1 MGFINI
7 RQHDMSDC
15 GPACL
20 AMVARYYRGSVSI
33 AKIRE
38 QTGTNSMGT
47 SLRAL
52 SDGAASIG
60 FKPVAIKSVE
70 NEGEDCL
77 SEVSLPCIAHMIVD
91 EDLLHYV
98 VIFKI
103 KRNTIIISDPAEGI
117 VEIPR
122 DQFWGR
128 KNCEIK
134 SRRYRWSGALMLL
147 SPTEK
152 FKKDYKRFSTVKNL
166 FQLLRPNKKLCI
178 SIVVISLVHTV
189 LNISTAFYYMILIDK
204 ILPEYAFN
212 SLVII
217 SEAFLLL
224 IIAKI
229 ILNILRVDMSL
240 ILGKHIN
247 QNLGMKFYEHILK
260 LSQCFFDNR
269 KVGEI
274 SSRFQ
279 DIEIVQTLLS
289 KIVLT
294 VFVDAISVIAA
305 GYILY
310 TQSLNMFIGIIV
322 ICLLYIVVVWIFKGK
337 YSVYS
342 RKQLVSEAQNNA
354 KIIDFLS
361 GALTTKLYRAEKF
374 SYKSIEKSFTAY
386 LENIYKLGKLENIQY
401 ALKDL
406 IGLSGEIV
414 ILCLGAYNIFLG
426 DMTIGGLITFNA
438 LIVYFLEPVRNL
450 IDLQTE
456 LQTALVAEER
466 IQEIMELEPEESRK
480 KEETN
485 HANAPFYNGYDV
497 CFQNIS
503 FGYDPDKP
511 VLEHFSLQIKSGAKI
526 AIVGASGTGKSTIAK
541 LLLKLYTFE
550 TGNISIN
557 GVDLKDISTEII
569 RNKIA
574 YVSQDTSLFNISIRE
589 NLLLGNKDYDN
600 INEIQKACKIVKIHD
615 YIMSL
620 PFQYDTVLEENGSNL
635 STGQKQRLMLA
646 RAILRKPQI
655 LLLDEA
661 TSNLDIELEKLVNNS
676 IIDYLAKSTVVFITH
691 RFETAQSCDS
701 VFIVKDGQVKPI

>member
-1 MGFINI
+1 MLKLN
-7 RQHDMSDC
+7 
-15 GPACL
+15 
-20 AMVARYYRGSVSI
+20 
-33 AKIRE
+33 
-38 QTGTNSMGT
+38 T
-47 SLRAL
+47 S
-52 SDGAASIG
+52 
-60 FKPVAIKSVE
+60 
-70 NEGEDCL
+70 
-77 SEVSLPCIAHMIVD
+77 
-91 EDLLHYV
+91 
-98 VIFKI
+98 
-103 KRNTIIISDPAEGI
+103 T
-117 VEIPR
+117 
-122 DQFWGR
+122 Q
-128 KNCEIK
+128 
-134 SRRYRWSGALMLL
+134 
-147 SPTEK
+147 

-260 LSQCFFDNR
+260 LSQSFFDNR

-361 GALTTKLYRAEKF
+361 GALTTKLYRAEKL

-386 LENIYKLGKLENIQY
+386 
-401 ALKDL
+401 
-406 IGLSGEIV
+406 
-414 ILCLGAYNIFLG
+414 
-426 DMTIGGLITFNA
+426 
-438 LIVYFLEPVRNL
+438 
-450 IDLQTE
+450 
-456 LQTALVAEER
+456 
-466 IQEIMELEPEESRK
+466 
-480 KEETN
+480 
-485 HANAPFYNGYDV
+485 
-497 CFQNIS
+497 
-503 FGYDPDKP
+503 
-511 VLEHFSLQIKSGAKI
+511 
-526 AIVGASGTGKSTIAK
+526 
-541 LLLKLYTFE
+541 
-550 TGNISIN
+550 
-557 GVDLKDISTEII
+557 
-569 RNKIA
+569 
-574 YVSQDTSLFNISIRE
+574 
-589 NLLLGNKDYDN
+589 
-600 INEIQKACKIVKIHD
+600 
-615 YIMSL
+615 
-620 PFQYDTVLEENGSNL
+620 
-635 STGQKQRLMLA
+635 
-646 RAILRKPQI
+646 
-655 LLLDEA
+655 
-661 TSNLDIELEKLVNNS
+661 
-676 IIDYLAKSTVVFITH
+676 
-691 RFETAQSCDS
+691 
-701 VFIVKDGQVKPI
+701 

>member
-260 LSQCFFDNR
+260 LSQSFFDNR
-269 KVGEI
+269 KVGE
-274 SSRFQ
+274 F
-279 DIEIVQTLLS
+279 
-289 KIVLT
+289 
-294 VFVDAISVIAA
+294 
-305 GYILY
+305 
-310 TQSLNMFIGIIV
+310 
-322 ICLLYIVVVWIFKGK
+322 
-337 YSVYS
+337 
-342 RKQLVSEAQNNA
+342 
-354 KIIDFLS
+354 
-361 GALTTKLYRAEKF
+361 
-374 SYKSIEKSFTAY
+374 
-386 LENIYKLGKLENIQY
+386 
-401 ALKDL
+401 
-406 IGLSGEIV
+406 
-414 ILCLGAYNIFLG
+414 
-426 DMTIGGLITFNA
+426 
-438 LIVYFLEPVRNL
+438 
-450 IDLQTE
+450 
-456 LQTALVAEER
+456 
-466 IQEIMELEPEESRK
+466 
-480 KEETN
+480 
-485 HANAPFYNGYDV
+485 
-497 CFQNIS
+497 
-503 FGYDPDKP
+503 
-511 VLEHFSLQIKSGAKI
+511 
-526 AIVGASGTGKSTIAK
+526 
-541 LLLKLYTFE
+541 
-550 TGNISIN
+550 
-557 GVDLKDISTEII
+557 
-569 RNKIA
+569 
-574 YVSQDTSLFNISIRE
+574 
-589 NLLLGNKDYDN
+589 
-600 INEIQKACKIVKIHD
+600 
-615 YIMSL
+615 
-620 PFQYDTVLEENGSNL
+620 
-635 STGQKQRLMLA
+635 
-646 RAILRKPQI
+646 
-655 LLLDEA
+655 
-661 TSNLDIELEKLVNNS
+661 
-676 IIDYLAKSTVVFITH
+676 AKSN
-691 RFETAQSCDS
+691 E
-701 VFIVKDGQVKPI
+701 